1 MPNIDA
7 HRVSNYFT
15 EIIFKFVTEYKFK
28 TIGMNRLIYVL
39 CMMLIMTSCVPKK
52 KFTLAENGR
61 LATLSRERSLTR
73 ELNQRKK
80 ENTVLEEQLRLLQA
94 DTSRLNKSVREFQAA
109 LYSNL
114 SEQDKLTMLLK
125 EKMSKLAEREATIN
139 KLQEEINAQ
148 NEKVAALLN
157 NVKNALL
164 GFNSDELTVTQKD
177 GKVYVAMS
185 DKLLF
190 ESGSAQVNKQG
201 KEALGKLAGVLKKQN
216 DIDVFIEGHT
226 DNKPIK
232 TVQFKDNW
240 DLSVVRATSVV
251 RILTKD
257 YGVNPLQIVPSG
269 RSEYLPVDSNDTAE
283 GRAHNR
289 RTEIIMAPRLDK
301 LMDILN

>member
-1 MPNIDA
+1 MKKVIYA
-7 HRVSNYFT
+7 LCL
-15 EIIFKFVTEYKFK
+15 
-28 TIGMNRLIYVL
+28 LISV
-39 CMMLIMTSCVPKK
+39 TSCVSKK
-52 KFTLAENGR
+52 KFTLAESGR
-61 LATLSRERSLTR
+61 LAALSRE
-73 ELNQRKK
+73 K
-80 ENTVLEEQLRLLQA
+80 A
-94 DTSRLNKSVREFQAA
+94 LNKSLKQLQEENTRLKKQIAYLEGDTTRMGESIREYRES

-125 EKMSKLAEREATIN
+125 DKMSKLAEREATIN
-139 KLQEEINAQ
+139 KLQEEINTQ

-157 NVKNALL
+157 SVKDALL
-164 GFNSDELTVTQKD
+164 GFNSEELTVTQKN

-201 KEALGKLAGVLKKQN
+201 KTALGKLAEVLKKQT
-216 DIDVFIEGHT
+216 DIDVMIEGHT
-226 DNKPIK
+226 DSKPIK

-257 YGVNPLQIVPSG
+257 YNVNPLQIVPSG
-269 RSEYLPVDSNDTAE
+269 RSEYMPVDSNDTAE

-289 RTEIIMAPRLDK
+289 RTEIIMAPRIDK
-301 LMDILN
+301 LMDILK

>member
-1 MPNIDA
+1 MGEAI
-7 HRVSNYFT
+7 R
-15 EIIFKFVTEYKFK
+15 EY
-28 TIGMNRLIYVL
+28 
-39 CMMLIMTSCVPKK
+39 
-52 KFTLAENGR
+52 
-61 LATLSRERSLTR
+61 RES
-73 ELNQRKK
+73 
-80 ENTVLEEQLRLLQA
+80 
-94 DTSRLNKSVREFQAA
+94 

-125 EKMSKLAEREATIN
+125 DKMSKLAEREATIN

-157 NVKNALL
+157 SVKDALL
-164 GFNSDELTVTQKD
+164 GFNSEELTVTQKD

-201 KEALGKLAGVLKKQN
+201 KAALGKLAEVLKKQT
-216 DIDVFIEGHT
+216 DIDVMIEGHT
-226 DNKPIK
+226 DSKPIK

-257 YGVNPLQIVPSG
+257 YNVNPLQIVPSG
-269 RSEYLPVDSNDTAE
+269 RSEYLPVDSNETAE

-289 RTEIIMAPRLDK
+289 RTEIIMAPRIDK